1 MREQHPLLQICLT
14 EKGENMILKTIIL
27 TLGTVL
33 IKQICISIMLEPLS
47 CVIKLW
53 LTNLSKETELSKNH
67 IGKVRFPRNSKD
79 LEIRIFC
86 KRKISVYPNKEMLA
100 FQWCRSRGK
109 DISNN
114 NNSNNHINNSI
125 INRCYKTMV
134 LKLSVLGHS
143 L

>member
-1 MREQHPLLQICLT
+1 
-14 EKGENMILKTIIL
+14 
-27 TLGTVL
+27 
-33 IKQICISIMLEPLS
+33 MLEPLS

-100 FQWCRSRGK
+100 FRPFWLVMFL
-109 DISNN
+109 
-114 NNSNNHINNSI
+114 INYKEASI
-125 INRCYKTMV
+125 FEY
-134 LKLSVLGHS
+134 
-143 L
+143 

>member
-1 MREQHPLLQICLT
+1 
-14 EKGENMILKTIIL
+14 
-27 TLGTVL
+27 
-33 IKQICISIMLEPLS
+33 MLEPLS

-125 INRCYKTMV
+125 INRCYKMMV

>member
-1 MREQHPLLQICLT
+1 
-14 EKGENMILKTIIL
+14 
-27 TLGTVL
+27 
-33 IKQICISIMLEPLS
+33 MLEPLS
-47 CVIKLW
+47 YVIKLW

-100 FQWCRSRGK
+100 VQWCRSRGK

-125 INRCYKTMV
+125 INRCYKMMV